1 MSIERNKNLLVIPVN
16 GSPESKLKDYKNFFI
31 VREPVAKVVMVE
43 GGVGESLIVR
53 NIWVQGLELYTCKVS
68 VFYFEN
74 CSKLGQRAAPPTEQ
88 CKASSKAPLARP
100 LEPPRPTPTMPRP
113 N

>member
-53 NIWVQGLELYTCKVS
+53 NIWVQGLELYTCKDS
-68 VFYFEN
+68 VFYFDFFFKTGTK
-74 CSKLGQRAAPPTEQ
+74 SRTSHRAMQSQQQGSPGQAPRASQANPHH
-88 CKASSKAPLARP
+88 A
-100 LEPPRPTPTMPRP
+100 
-113 N
+113 

>member
-1 MSIERNKNLLVIPVN
+1 M
-16 GSPESKLKDYKNFFI
+16 
-31 VREPVAKVVMVE
+31 ME

-53 NIWVQGLELYTCKVS
+53 NIWVQGLELYACKDS
-68 VFYFEN
+68 FLSFEN
-74 CSKLGQRAAPPTEQ
+74 FSKLGQRAAPPTEQ

>member
-1 MSIERNKNLLVIPVN
+1 M
-16 GSPESKLKDYKNFFI
+16 
-31 VREPVAKVVMVE
+31 ME

-53 NIWVQGLELYTCKVS
+53 NIWVQGLELYTCRTPD
-68 VFYFEN
+68 FYFEN
-74 CSKLGQRAAPPTEQ
+74 FSKLRQRAAPPTEQ

-113 N
+113 K

>member
-1 MSIERNKNLLVIPVN
+1 M
-16 GSPESKLKDYKNFFI
+16 
-31 VREPVAKVVMVE
+31 ME

-53 NIWVQGLELYTCKVS
+53 NIWVQGLELYTYKDSFV
-68 VFYFEN
+68 YFEKI
-74 CSKLGQRAAPPTEQ
+74 SKLGQRAAPPTEQ

>member
-1 MSIERNKNLLVIPVN
+1 M
-16 GSPESKLKDYKNFFI
+16 
-31 VREPVAKVVMVE
+31 AKVVMME

-53 NIWVQGLELYTCKVS
+53 NIWVQGLELYACKDS
-68 VFYFEN
+68 FLSFEN
-74 CSKLGQRAAPPTEQ
+74 FSKLGQRAAPPTEQ
-88 CKASSKAPLARP
+88 CKASSKAPRARP